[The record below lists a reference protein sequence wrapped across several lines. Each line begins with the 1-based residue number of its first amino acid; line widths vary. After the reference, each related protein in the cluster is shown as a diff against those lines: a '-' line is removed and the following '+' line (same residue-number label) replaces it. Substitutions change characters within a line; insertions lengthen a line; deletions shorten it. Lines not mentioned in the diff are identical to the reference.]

1 MNLLF
6 CISFGQTSYTSD
18 GIVQSELFHVSVT
31 FLLLLLLLLFG
42 FFFAEQ
48 LQMAQTPLEPRKE
61 VRDRGSSSK

>member
-6 CISFGQTSYTSD
+6 CISPGQTAYTSD

-31 FLLLLLLLLFG
+31 FLLLLLLL
-42 FFFAEQ
+42 FFFCLAEQ